1 MTWALRICSNRAVAW
16 AGLAALAVALGPRAA
31 ASTVAGSV
39 ELMNSQDPL
48 VRKHKDYSGVV
59 LWLDP
64 LNGTALRP
72 AAADPRPAQMIQKNK
87 RFVPHVLAIP
97 VGSPV
102 SFPNLD
108 PIFHNAFSNF
118 NGQIFDV
125 GLYKPGSSRTVEFKR
140 EGFVRV
146 FCNIHPQMSAVIVVL
161 RTPYFAVSD
170 KAGAFQIQ
178 NVPPGQYE
186 LHAFH
191 ERATSETLRALDR
204 KLAVENSALQLAPV
218 VISESGYLEVV
229 HKNKFGKDY
238 PAVAE
243 EQPAYSGVRK

>member
-1 MTWALRICSNRAVAW
+1 MTSALRIFSKMTAC
-16 AGLAALAVALGPRAA
+16 AGVTALAIALGLPAA
-31 ASTVAGSV
+31 AATVSGSI

-59 LWLDP
+59 VWLEP
-64 LNGTALRP
+64 LNGTALRV
-72 AAADPRPAQMIQKNK
+72 ALAEPRPAQMIQKNK
-87 RFVPHVLAIP
+87 RFTPHVLAIP
-97 VGSPV
+97 VGSAV
-102 SFPNLD
+102 SFPNFD

-140 EGFVRV
+140 EGIVRV

-161 RTPYFAVSD
+161 KTAYFAVSD

-178 NVPPGQYE
+178 NVPSGQYE
-186 LHAFH
+186 FHVFH
-191 ERATSETLRALDR
+191 ERATPETLHALDR
-204 KLAVENSALQLAPV
+204 KLTVENAALEVPSAA
-218 VISESGYLEVV
+218 ISESGYLQVA

-238 PAVAE
+238 PPVAE
-243 EQPAYSGVRK
+243 EQPVYTGARK